1 MYKFHRTVK
10 VDTGGVVTAGE
21 ELNPSEGQFVM
32 KKGAFKFGDSV
43 EIVLD
48 KEGEAVASRQTVRE
62 KDAFGSW
69 TQKRSQLTN

>member
-62 KDAFGSW
+62 KNELH
-69 TQKRSQLTN
+69 TEN